1 MWDGVKL
8 KNVLEVPAMSKV
20 AQIDIHTSK
29 LHPMPKITRLVIF
42 AP

>member
-1 MWDGVKL
+1 MDVKL
-8 KNVLEVPAMSKV
+8 ENVLEVPSMSKV

-29 LHPMPKITRLVIF
+29 LHPMLEIIRSVIF